1 MRALILVA
9 GAALAVSA
17 CSSNE
22 AAENTMNVDETLT
35 TENVVANDTTAID
48 ASTAMDANMTMDAN
62 ATDANA
68 TDANATTERPV
79 IRRVR
84 AALCGLRYFGRGR
97 RLVRRPFFYLRPTTL
112 CACSVSR
119 HLRPLHRQRDR
130 RIVGRLPRR
139 RSPSAGPG
147 NGRSPSLR
155 GRPGRCPAAARPA
168 SARCPT
174 AGRPR
179 SPPWG

>member
-62 ATDANA
+62 AVDANA
-68 TDANATTERPV
+68 VVDANAATETTPSNGAWGRFGGPNGSERGC
-79 IRRVR
+79 R
-84 AALCGLRYFGRGR
+84 F
-97 RLVRRPFFYLRPTTL
+97 VRRPLFYGLIF
-112 CACSVSR
+112 A
-119 HLRPLHRQRDR
+119 
-130 RIVGRLPRR
+130 
-139 RSPSAGPG
+139 PSAGEG
-147 NGRSPSLR
+147 ECSTGSLFW
-155 GRPGRCPAAARPA
+155 GQFTLSLIQNSIPCLA
-168 SARCPT
+168 SNCR
-174 AGRPR
+174 
-179 SPPWG
+179 